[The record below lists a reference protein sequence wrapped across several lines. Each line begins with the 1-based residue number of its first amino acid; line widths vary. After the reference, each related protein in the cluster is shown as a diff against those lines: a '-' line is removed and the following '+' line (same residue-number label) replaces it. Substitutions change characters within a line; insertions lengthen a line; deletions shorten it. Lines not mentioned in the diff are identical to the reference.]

1 MLHREAYAAN
11 VLSSSL
17 VSSVSTR
24 IMATDEGVHS
34 DAGTAGERTALLPVA
49 ELKDLMK
56 QSLVEVLTENPAILS
71 AAVESAPSG
80 EYTDL
85 FPLFW

>member
-1 MLHREAYAAN
+1 
-11 VLSSSL
+11 
-17 VSSVSTR
+17 
-24 IMATDEGVHS
+24 MATDEGVHS
-34 DAGTAGERTALLPVA
+34 DAGTTGERTALLPVA